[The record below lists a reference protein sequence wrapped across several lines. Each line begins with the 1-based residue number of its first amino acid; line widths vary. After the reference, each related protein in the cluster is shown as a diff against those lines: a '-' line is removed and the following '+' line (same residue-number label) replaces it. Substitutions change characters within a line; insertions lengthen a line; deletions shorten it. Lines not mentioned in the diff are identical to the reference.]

1 MEERVRAIM
10 ADILMVSVGEIGD
23 DASMGTMA
31 KWDSLAQIDLIAAL
45 EEEFGVTF
53 DVEEFELMTSYRDVI
68 ATLSGKL

>member
-1 MEERVRAIM
+1 M
-10 ADILMVSVGEIGD
+10 ADILMVGVGEIGD
-23 DASMGTMA
+23 DASMRTVA